1 MPLFNVILQIDDL
14 KQNEIKNN
22 LYNQQQKPTS
32 DTSSLIVRDNVS
44 DLCST
49 STSSILATSSS
60 SQISSK
66 SSRNSSSIQ
75 YAHTQS
81 QSSTYID
88 PKKNLLRHITEM
100 EGDFESEP
108 NLNVERRTAPKMDNA
123 RKLINRTRGSSL
135 NQSLNETSRN
145 LASSYSETTCDS
157 SEVNLHVQ
165 KAPVDDA
172 SDNVSWFIIALVLI

>member
-1 MPLFNVILQIDDL
+1 
-14 KQNEIKNN
+14 
-22 LYNQQQKPTS
+22 
-32 DTSSLIVRDNVS
+32 
-44 DLCST
+44 
-49 STSSILATSSS
+49 
-60 SQISSK
+60 
-66 SSRNSSSIQ
+66 
-75 YAHTQS
+75 
-81 QSSTYID
+81 
-88 PKKNLLRHITEM
+88 M

-165 KAPVDDA
+165 KAPADDA
-172 SDNVSWFIIALVLI
+172 SDSVSWFIGLVLILRDANNLK